1 MFRIPVAGSFTAG
14 DVINILRNFFR
25 LPKPATFSDEN
36 IQVSLNHSLVFD
48 GKKVPLKNILGEVGV
63 DLAGIESG
71 MMENSSL
78 TFLLNW

>member
-1 MFRIPVAGSFTAG
+1 M
-14 DVINILRNFFR
+14 
-25 LPKPATFSDEN
+25 
-36 IQVSLNHSLVFD
+36 VFD
-48 GKKVPLKNILGEVGV
+48 GKKVPLKNTLGEVGV